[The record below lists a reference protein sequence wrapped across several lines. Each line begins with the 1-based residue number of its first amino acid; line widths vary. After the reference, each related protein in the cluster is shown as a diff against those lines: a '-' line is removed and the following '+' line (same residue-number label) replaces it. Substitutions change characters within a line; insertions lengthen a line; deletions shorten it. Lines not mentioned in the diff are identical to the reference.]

1 MPLSGISN
9 DVQTYTAPSAKA
21 VEKDNTSLDKE
32 DFLKLFMESLKNQ
45 DPMSP
50 MDNAAMMQQLSQ
62 LGQMEAV
69 ANLKLT
75 VDKMADSLLGNQ
87 MQQGASLLDKEITAI
102 DSAGAL
108 IKGKAEEMSINN
120 GIIELLIGN
129 KNIQIG
135 QISKIGL

>member
-1 MPLSGISN
+1 MPVSEISN
-9 DVQTYTAPSAKA
+9 DARTYTAPTAQTQQ
-21 VEKDNTSLDKE
+21 KDSMSLDKE

-69 ANLKLT
+69 ANLKIT
-75 VDKMADSLLGNQ
+75 VDKMADSMLGNQ
-87 MQQGASLLDKEITAI
+87 VQQGAALLDKEITAI
-102 DSAGAL
+102 DSSGAV
-108 IKGKAEEMSINN
+108 IKGNAEEVNINN
-120 GIIELLIGN
+120 GVIELLIGN

-135 QISKIGL
+135 QITKIAM